1 MKIILTS
8 APNSFFINGL
18 EEQKGKIDVN
28 YRVPPLIIIGG
39 LASKLEDI
47 ECDGQTFSTLD
58 QLKTWI
64 SANLFKSGGGSG
76 GTGAVNSVT
85 GNLVGGTSVN
95 PIVSIIGGTDKKIVG
110 FDDEGKPT
118 AMLINIKQ
126 LTDVGS
132 FPSFANGIFCAT
144 AMNSETETGLLLFIE
159 FSTTTPKA
167 GTFPSYGTN
176 GTLPVGN
183 AVNPQDAINLGQI
196 NGVLKA
202 IQGYSESATQT
213 LTSIN
218 GVLQWV

>member
-76 GTGAVNSVT
+76 GTGAVDSVT
-85 GNLVGGTSVN
+85 GNLVDNTDPDN
-95 PIVSIIGGTDKKIVG
+95 PIVSILGGTDKKIAG
-110 FDDEGKPT
+110 FVNGKPT
-118 AMLINIKQ
+118 AMPINIKQ

-132 FPSFANGIFCAT
+132 FPSFANGLFAGT